1 MSVTDYDAEQLA
13 LMLLYARSDAL
24 MASGRTRS
32 SSTQKAESARI
43 RSTCRNALQ
52 QLRSGEITPDMT
64 DEQIARSIGGLLLWW
79 FCKELLLFIAKYLA
93 QQFWPDRP
101 IGAAI
106 K

>member
-1 MSVTDYDAEQLA
+1 MVTDYDSEQLA
-13 LMLLYARSDAL
+13 KSVLFARSDAC

-32 SSTQKAESARI
+32 ASTQRAETARI

-52 QLRSGEITPDMT
+52 QLRSGEITPDMS

-79 FCKELLLFIAKYLA
+79 FAKELLLFIARYLA

-101 IGAAI
+101 IGAAT

>member
-1 MSVTDYDAEQLA
+1 MTVTDYDADQLA
-13 LMLLYARSDAL
+13 TSVLFARSNSC

-32 SSTQKAESARI
+32 ASTVRAETARI

-52 QLRSGEITPDMT
+52 QLRSGELTPDMSE
-64 DEQIARSIGGLLLWW
+64 EQIARSIGGLLLWW
-79 FCKELLLFIAKYLA
+79 FAKELLLFIAKYLA

-101 IGAAI
+101 IGAQA

>member
-1 MSVTDYDAEQLA
+1 MTVTDYDAEQLA
-13 LMLLYARSDAL
+13 LMLLCARSDAL

-32 SSTQKAESARI
+32 SSVQKAESARI
-43 RSTCRNALQ
+43 RSTARNALQ
-52 QLRSGEITPDMT
+52 QLRSGEITPDMS

-79 FCKELLLFIAKYLA
+79 FAKELLLFIARYLA

-101 IGAAI
+101 IGAHQ